1 MEAMS
6 KRLRLLSDDELLA
19 LSEAIDTELER
30 RLDFADEIPD
40 SARRRAVLRQQS
52 YRRSVGSHA
61 PPVSAT
67 GLGKQRRRAA

>member
-1 MEAMS
+1 MESMS

-19 LSEAIDTELER
+19 LSEAIDIELER
-30 RLDFADEIPD
+30 RMDFADEIPD

-52 YRRSVGSHA
+52 YRRAVGSHA

-67 GLGKQRRRAA
+67 GLGKHRRRAA